1 MRNSGMGFAESRNQR
16 DGQFLNVAS
25 AASYESRV
33 ANKQVLEVSR
43 LVAQD
48 SKLAARGSRLAAK
61 FEKVRT

>member
-1 MRNSGMGFAESRNQR
+1 MRAIGQRVTESGIVEDRQS
-16 DGQFLNVAS
+16 LNVAS

-33 ANKQVLEVSR
+33 ASKQVLEVSR

-48 SKLAARGSRLAAK
+48 SKLELK